1 MSRLCSLKLGLVLTV
16 CLLGVRLDGG
26 DRSAQAASRHR
37 DARARQVGSL
47 ATPWHPDFDVV
58 EESARKVI
66 HFIGTESRRLRY
78 MKSTDGGLTWS
89 SPEDLGAG
97 WAARMATDSKGN
109 VHLVYGTDPRPNPAN
124 PPKTGRQASTGWYR
138 VRSSEGWSAPAPLAA
153 PVMDPPVPGAF
164 SHRIAVDGN
173 DNVHVTYY
181 VWPADV
187 KKFSWKDLQRTVYV
201 RKPAGA
207 AFEPLVM
214 LRHGKD
220 ASGGGAIADPVVDR
234 NGDVH
239 LIYGSWNGSEWRTTH
254 VVRKKDGSW
263 EDKIHDWFQMTSDYS
278 MKTAIGPDGVIHVA
292 GFDDKTLS
300 WIYCNNRQKPDV
312 MKVLHVIEDDWEV
325 DLEILVTPNNDVWM
339 SRDNHYTDEDPNWP
353 PRPGGYR
360 DNAAYY
366 VHFDA
371 TTSIWGPRTRLSPP
385 GAENSDATK
394 HLHAPKFIYYDG
406 SVRIFYAE
414 RKGAGDFKYY
424 QRTLSGPRP
433 LAQSSTSMKHP

>member
-1 MSRLCSLKLGLVLTV
+1 VLTV
-16 CLLGVRLDGG
+16 CLLGVGLGG
-26 DRSAQAASRHR
+26 PDSSTQAASRHR
-37 DARARQVGSL
+37 DAGVGEARQVGSL
-47 ATPWHPDFDVV
+47 ATPRHPDFDVV
-58 EESARKVI
+58 EEPARKVI

-109 VHLVYGTDPRPNPAN
+109 VHLVYGTDPWDDPAD
-124 PPKTGRQASTGWYR
+124 PPENGGQASTGWYR
-138 VRSSEGWSAPAPLAA
+138 VRSSEGWSVPVALRAPAMDFPAA
-153 PVMDPPVPGAF
+153 SVVGHWITVG
-164 SHRIAVDGN
+164 HRIAVDGN
-173 DNVHVTYY
+173 DNVHLTYY
-181 VWPADV
+181 AWPENYKTV
-187 KKFSWKDLQRTVYV
+187 PWKELQRTVYL
-201 RKPAGA
+201 RKPGGA
-207 AFEPLVM
+207 ASFEPAQM

-220 ASGGGAIADPVVDR
+220 EKGGGAVGDLVVDR

-239 LIYGSWNGSEWRTTH
+239 LLYGSWNGSEWWTTH

-263 EDKIHDWFQMTSDYS
+263 EDKIHDWIQMTSDYS
-278 MKTAIGPDGVIHVA
+278 MKAAIGLNGLIHVA

-300 WIYCNNRQKPDV
+300 WIYCNNRHKPDV
-312 MKVLHVIEDDWEV
+312 MRVIHVIEDDWEV

-339 SRDNHYTDEDPNWP
+339 SRDNHYRKVDPQWP
-353 PRPGGYR
+353 ARPGGYR
-360 DNAAYY
+360 DNTAFY

-371 TTSIWGPRTRLSPP
+371 TTSTWGPRTRLSPA
-385 GAENSDATK
+385 GAQNSDATK

-414 RKGAGDFKYY
+414 RKEAGDFKYY

-433 LAQSSTSMKHP
+433 LARSSTTEHP